1 MIQPFELL
9 EKAAIRSPDEIGLV
23 SESRVLTFRQMW
35 EQSQHLATKFHSAGV
50 LPRQVVSTFLP
61 PDLDWLATLAIF
73 HEAAVPVS
81 LWGVGTITNLN
92 VSRFVSI
99 NPHNSVPSKQTIILE
114 EALLDIADQSEQ
126 RHQRTLFARPDTP
139 MRYVLTSGTTG
150 APKAVT
156 FTGGN
161 IQARLDQLHTY
172 WADSRPE
179 LNFMGLSTT
188 GGFFTAMAALQHGYP
203 YISEVEIN
211 RSSIERANQY
221 GVKVLAGSPTQIGQA
236 LQLLREHKL
245 SIPSLVE
252 VRVAGSQP
260 SQKLVAAIHD
270 ELGVAVKSV
279 YGSTEGGGV
288 AMTMLRPGDNS
299 SDVGELVSGIELEID
314 TDDGNAGPI
323 RYRGLGVSPGY
334 IDTATDESS
343 FIEKWFYPGDH
354 GYFSESG
361 RLILQGRSDEL
372 LNFGGTKLNPEAVE
386 QLANQFDGVLDSA
399 ICLIEQNPGIE
410 EVAIAVVGN
419 EALDLRALDKF
430 LRAKSPIGHPTVFTT
445 ATEIPR
451 NRMGKIVR
459 SELRNQILK
468 DLKLD

>member
-1 MIQPFELL
+1 
-9 EKAAIRSPDEIGLV
+9 
-23 SESRVLTFRQMW
+23 
-35 EQSQHLATKFHSAGV
+35 
-50 LPRQVVSTFLP
+50 
-61 PDLDWLATLAIF
+61 
-73 HEAAVPVS
+73 
-81 LWGVGTITNLN
+81 
-92 VSRFVSI
+92 
-99 NPHNSVPSKQTIILE
+99 
-114 EALLDIADQSEQ
+114 
-126 RHQRTLFARPDTP
+126 
-139 MRYVLTSGTTG
+139 
-150 APKAVT
+150 
-156 FTGGN
+156 
-161 IQARLDQLHTY
+161 
-172 WADSRPE
+172 
-179 LNFMGLSTT
+179 MGLSTT
-188 GGFFTAMAALQHGYP
+188 GGFFTALAALQHGYP
-203 YISEVEIN
+203 YISEVEIS
-211 RSSIERANQY
+211 RLSIERANEHD
-221 GVKVLAGSPTQIGQA
+221 VKVLAGSPTQIGQA
-236 LQLLREHKL
+236 LQLIRQHEL

-288 AMTMLRPGDNS
+288 SMTMLQPGDNP

-354 GYFSESG
+354 GYFSDSG

-372 LNFGGTKLNPEAVE
+372 LNFGGTKLNPERVE